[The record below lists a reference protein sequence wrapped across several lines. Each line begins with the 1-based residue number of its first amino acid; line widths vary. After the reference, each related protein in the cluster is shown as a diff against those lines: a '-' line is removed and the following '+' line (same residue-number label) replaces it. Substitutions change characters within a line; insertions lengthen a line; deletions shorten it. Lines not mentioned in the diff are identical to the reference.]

1 MTSNDASIRRYGRGS
16 HCRCRPPVFVGVRVY
31 GSEVGKLCRHVTTA
45 VWRGSVVSGKESIP
59 GGGAWRESI
68 DSLFQS

>member
-1 MTSNDASIRRYGRGS
+1 
-16 HCRCRPPVFVGVRVY
+16 VFVGVRVY

-59 GGGAWRESI
+59 VVERGERALTAFFNP
-68 DSLFQS
+68 DY